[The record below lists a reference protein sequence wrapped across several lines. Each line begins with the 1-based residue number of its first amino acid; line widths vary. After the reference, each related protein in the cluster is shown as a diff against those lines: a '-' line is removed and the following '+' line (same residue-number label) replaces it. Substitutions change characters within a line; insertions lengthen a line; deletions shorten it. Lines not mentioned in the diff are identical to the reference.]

1 MTTTSDVWSAA
12 TGQLSRDYSTG
23 LNTAVEACERWTGD
37 RSKLAMIIR
46 HANGE
51 RESLTYYDLAKQSA
65 QVTEVLKRTGLK
77 RGDRVAG
84 VLSRQREAWL
94 TALAAWRAGIVYVPI
109 FTGFG
114 SDAVAQRLSE
124 ANVTTVVVDYR
135 SRAVVNEAL
144 SQINRDIAVVCVA
157 GPRGVGMMRDDWSFW
172 SEVDRVIT
180 VSEAV
185 ATSASE
191 TATLMFTSGTTST
204 PKSCLIPHDGFV
216 SLIPFVR
223 AVMDLQPSDLLF
235 STSDSGWSYGLYTS
249 GVAPMSL
256 GFPRL
261 IYAGDFSPRDWLEII
276 DDEDVSFVAGAPS
289 AFRGL
294 ARYAASYHVAET
306 LRGATCAGEALDE
319 DTASAWGAMGRG
331 TLLDGYGLTEV
342 GMVLANFANQASPP
356 IPGTLT
362 GPVPGFEVE
371 LHDEDGRPA
380 TPGEIGQIV
389 VRRPPF
395 QLSIGY
401 DNQASAW
408 EERWCDDWFMT
419 ADLARIDEAGHWHY
433 VGRED
438 DVIVTSGYNVGPAEI
453 EAALLQHSGVAEAAA
468 VAMPDPERGHIV
480 RVFVVRA
487 VGAPPDEKL
496 TKELQDIVRARVGR
510 HAYPRII
517 EYVESLPR
525 TVTGKLR
532 RAVLREASKPE

>member
-1 MTTTSDVWSAA
+1 
-12 TGQLSRDYSTG
+12 
-23 LNTAVEACERWTGD
+23 
-37 RSKLAMIIR
+37 
-46 HANGE
+46 
-51 RESLTYYDLAKQSA
+51 
-65 QVTEVLKRTGLK
+65 
-77 RGDRVAG
+77 
-84 VLSRQREAWL
+84 
-94 TALAAWRAGIVYVPI
+94 
-109 FTGFG
+109 
-114 SDAVAQRLSE
+114 
-124 ANVTTVVVDYR
+124 
-135 SRAVVNEAL
+135 
-144 SQINRDIAVVCVA
+144 
-157 GPRGVGMMRDDWSFW
+157 
-172 SEVDRVIT
+172 
-180 VSEAV
+180 
-185 ATSASE
+185 
-191 TATLMFTSGTTST
+191 
-204 PKSCLIPHDGFV
+204 
-216 SLIPFVR
+216 
-223 AVMDLQPSDLLF
+223 
-235 STSDSGWSYGLYTS
+235 
-249 GVAPMSL
+249 
-256 GFPRL
+256 
-261 IYAGDFSPRDWLEII
+261 
-276 DDEDVSFVAGAPS
+276 
-289 AFRGL
+289 
-294 ARYAASYHVAET
+294 
-306 LRGATCAGEALDE
+306 
-319 DTASAWGAMGRG
+319 MGRG

-380 TPGEIGQIV
+380 TRGEIGQIV

-408 EERWCDDWFMT
+408 DERWCDDWFMT

-468 VAMPDPERGHIV
+468 VAMADPERGHIV

-510 HAYPRII
+510 HAYPRIV

-532 RAVLREASKPE
+532 RAVLREVSKPE